1 MNDLIS
7 VVIPTYNRKDKLLA
21 CIASVLAQ
29 TYRNIEIIVVDDA
42 STDGTERLFD
52 HGTDPRVHYVRYGDN
67 RGACYARNLG
77 AQRSHGSILA
87 FQDSDDLWLPDKLQK
102 QYDLLMA
109 TGADLCYCGMNRV
122 AANGSSFYYPV
133 HAPHP
138 GRALEDFLAEN
149 RASTQTMLMH
159 RAVWEAVRFDES
171 IRRYQDWDF
180 AIRAAERF
188 RLVYLPEALV
198 ESEVG
203 GDSISAVVCSY
214 PHLLRLYEKHAA
226 LYRRFPHSDAV
237 MNRRLGKR
245 CHPTDPAR
253 AAAHFRKSFR
263 LSRNPYDL
271 SYYLADC
278 LRARRQQKGQTP

>member
-1 MNDLIS
+1 
-7 VVIPTYNRKDKLLA
+7 
-21 CIASVLAQ
+21 
-29 TYRNIEIIVVDDA
+29 
-42 STDGTERLFD
+42 
-52 HGTDPRVHYVRYGDN
+52 
-67 RGACYARNLG
+67 
-77 AQRSHGSILA
+77 
-87 FQDSDDLWLPDKLQK
+87 
-102 QYDLLMA
+102 
-109 TGADLCYCGMNRV
+109 MNRV

-203 GDSISAVVCSY
+203 GDSISAVVKSY

-263 LSRNPYDL
+263 LSHNPYDL
-271 SYYLADC
+271 SYSLADC

>member
-7 VVIPTYNRKDKLLA
+7 VVIPTYNRRDKLPA

-29 TYRNIEIIVVDDA
+29 TYRNIEVIVVDDA

-52 HGTDPRVHYVRYGDN
+52 RDTDPRVHYVRYGDN

-77 AQRSHGSILA
+77 AQQARGSILA
-87 FQDSDDLWLPDKLQK
+87 FQDSDDLWHPDKLQK
-102 QYDLLMA
+102 QYDLLTA

-122 AANGSSFYYPV
+122 AAGGSSFYYPV

-159 RAVWEAVRFDES
+159 RAVWEAVRFDET

-188 RLVYLPEALV
+188 RLVYL
-198 ESEVG
+198 
-203 GDSISAVVCSY
+203 
-214 PHLLRLYEKHAA
+214 
-226 LYRRFPHSDAV
+226 
-237 MNRRLGKR
+237 
-245 CHPTDPAR
+245 
-253 AAAHFRKSFR
+253 
-263 LSRNPYDL
+263 LSL
-271 SYYLADC
+271 IHI
-278 LRARRQQKGQTP
+278 